1 MKLVRLFMHASKFKF
16 YNVEIFYHIFSQNTD
31 ILVKKLKNLK
41 QNEAALQTLKTKLNS
56 TTSRD
61 ASTRII
67 TCTELATIT
76 TTILS
81 LVSQNPSSYSIF
93 SLIQKVSV
101 VTFSCTTAEKEA
113 LKAITAKVDDAITI
127 VTEEV
132 THIQTSLICK
142 FFVLFSTLDILLSQC

>member
-1 MKLVRLFMHASKFKF
+1 MRLVLLFMLASEFKF
-16 YNVEIFYHIFSQNTD
+16 YNIEIFYHIFSQNTD
-31 ILVKKLKNLK
+31 ILVKKLNNLK

-101 VTFSCTTAEKEA
+101 VTFSCTPTEKEV
-113 LKAITAKVDDAITI
+113 LKAMTAKVDDAIAI

-132 THIQTSLICK
+132 THIQTSFICK
-142 FFVLFSTLDILLSQC
+142 FSFFFVFTP